1 MAALLP
7 HSISSAETSGDPI
20 APRPPH
26 AEPVSAQ
33 TPAHSASSDP
43 SVSPSANPADNR
55 MDWWRNARFGMF
67 IHWGLYSPAAGK
79 WDGKEAAGAGEWLLT
94 NAQVD
99 PIAYREALLPQFN
112 PVKFDAAEWASIAR
126 DAGMQYV
133 VITSKH
139 HDGFCLWPSDLT
151 DYDVES
157 TPFKRDI
164 MKELADAVRADGMRM
179 GWYHS
184 IMDWTHPDYLPR
196 RGWDKRPSDGAS
208 FDRYVAYMHGQLK
221 ELLTRYGQ
229 VDVLWFDGEWE
240 STWTH
245 DWGKRTD
252 DFVRSLQP
260 QIIVNNR
267 VDVGRAGMAGFSAS
281 ETARG
286 DFGTPEQTIPT
297 TGMPGRD
304 WETCMTMND
313 TWGFKDSDT
322 NWKSSRTLIRMLCD
336 IASKGG
342 NFLLNVG
349 PRGDGTI
356 PPESVERLKA
366 IGAWMRVNGESIYG
380 THASPFAR
388 PLPWGRVTQRAGGG
402 ANAKDAASARGAADG
417 GTTTLYLHVFEWPT
431 DGVLRVTGL
440 ANEVVSASVLGA
452 EQGDARNGATTLLT
466 TRDAGGVAVAT
477 PRVAPNADCTVI
489 ALVVKGAPEVAPW
502 FIGPDARGAVVCTAR
517 DATTTGS
524 IAFEERFQNLGF
536 WTDPQSTAEWTV
548 KVPTPGRYAIAVEYA
563 AEPGAGGVVEVTAG
577 DATLTHAL
585 PARTSWGDFASV
597 ILGEADIPGGRLVHV
612 RARAA
617 RFAGSAFVNVRA
629 VTLTPVPGSR

>member
-1 MAALLP
+1 M
-7 HSISSAETSGDPI
+7 SSAESSGEPI
-20 APRPPH
+20 APRSSQ
-26 AEPVSAQ
+26 AERG
-33 TPAHSASSDP
+33 
-43 SVSPSANPADNR
+43 ADTR

-112 PVKFDAAEWASIAR
+112 PVRFDAAQWASIAK

-133 VITSKH
+133 VITTKH

-151 DYDVES
+151 DYDVAS
-157 TPFKRDI
+157 APFKRDI

-196 RGWDKRPSDGAS
+196 RGWDKRPTDGAS

-229 VDVLWFDGEWE
+229 IDVLWFDGEWE
-240 STWTH
+240 NTWTH

-388 PLPWGRVTQRAGGG
+388 PLPWGRVTQRAGGAAG
-402 ANAKDAASARGAADG
+402 A

-440 ANEVVSASVLGA
+440 ANDVVSASVLGA
-452 EQGDARNGATTLLT
+452 TPATAAGAGVPPGATTLLT
-466 TRDAGGVAVAT
+466 TRDSGGVAVAT

-489 ALVVKGAPEVAPW
+489 KLVIKGAPDVAPW

-548 KVPTPGRYAIAVEYA
+548 KVPQPGLYALAIEYA
-563 AEPGAGGVVEVTAG
+563 AEPGAGGTVEFVVSSTVAG
-577 DATLTHAL
+577 GASAATTKTRGTLTHTL
-585 PARTSWGDFASV
+585 PARASWGDFATV
-597 ILGEADIPGGRLVHV
+597 ELGEIDLPGGALVQV

-617 RFAGSAFVNVRA
+617 RMAGSAFANVRA
-629 VTLTPVPGSR
+629 VTLTPMPVVP